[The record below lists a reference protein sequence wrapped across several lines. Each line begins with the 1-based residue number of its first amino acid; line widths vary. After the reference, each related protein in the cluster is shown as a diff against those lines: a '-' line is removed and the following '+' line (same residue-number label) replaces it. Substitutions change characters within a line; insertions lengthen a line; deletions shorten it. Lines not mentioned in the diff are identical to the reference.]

1 MRSNRTTN
9 CLFGMVLSTV
19 FFSAVISAQA
29 QTPSPTP
36 SPTPQASSTPSL
48 EKQFFKNILRDQKAI
63 WTSPFHLQGRDAR
76 WLVPLGVG
84 TAALIATDRRTGD
97 EMAES
102 SQQLNASRIISYA
115 GSGYVVGGVAATFYL
130 VGRAT
135 HNERARET
143 GLLGAEALID
153 SGIVVTVLKE
163 ITQRRRPTAATGRGD
178 FFAGGNSFPSGHS
191 IAAWSLATVIA
202 NEYHDRPLVQITA
215 YGIAGAVSVARFTSL
230 NHYLSDVLVGSAMGY
245 GIGRYVYRTHHR
257 ATGQRTDSNDEEESR
272 TRSKLFP
279 LIAPEY
285 SRRVRDYGVALAWS
299 F

>member
-1 MRSNRTTN
+1 
-9 CLFGMVLSTV
+9 MV
-19 FFSAVISAQA
+19 FSAILFSATFSAQA
-29 QTPSPTP
+29 QTPLASP
-36 SPTPQASSTPSL
+36 SPSPQPSATPTL
-48 EKQFFKNILRDQKAI
+48 EKQFFKNILGDQKAI
-63 WTSPFHLQGRDAR
+63 WTSPFHLRGGDAR
-76 WLVPLGVG
+76 WLAPLGLG

-102 SQQLNASRIISYA
+102 SQQLNASRTISYA
-115 GSGYVVGGVAATFYL
+115 GSGYAVGGVAATFYL
-130 VGRAT
+130 VGRVT
-135 HNERARET
+135 HNDRARET

-163 ITQRRRPTAATGRGD
+163 ITQRRRPTAAQGRGD
-178 FFAGGNSFPSGHS
+178 FFAGGSSFPSGHS

-245 GIGRYVYRTHHR
+245 GIGRYVYHAHHR
-257 ATGQRTDSNDEEESR
+257 QSSGPGGDEEESQE
-272 TRSKLFP
+272 RSRAWP
-279 LIAPEY
+279 LIAPRYDRHARE
-285 SRRVRDYGVALAWS
+285 YGVALAWS

>member
-1 MRSNRTTN
+1 MRSNRTSR

-29 QTPSPTP
+29 QTPSPIP
-36 SPTPQASSTPSL
+36 SPTPEASSTPSL
-48 EKQFFKNILRDQKAI
+48 ESQFFKNILRDQKAI
-63 WTSPFHLQGRDAR
+63 WTSPFHLQAHDAC

-84 TAALIATDRRTGD
+84 TAAFIATDRSTGD
-97 EMAES
+97 AMAKA
-102 SQQLNASRIISYA
+102 QGQLNASRTISYA
-115 GSGYVVGGVAATFYL
+115 GSAYAVGGVAATFYL

-153 SGIVVTVLKE
+153 SGIVVTVIKE
-163 ITQRRRPTAATGRGD
+163 ITQRKRPTAGQDRGD

-257 ATGQRTDSNDEEESR
+257 KSSVSGGGDDEEESLE
-272 TRSKLFP
+272 RSRAWP
-279 LIAPEY
+279 LIAPRYDRHARE
-285 SRRVRDYGVALAWS
+285 YGVALAWS

>member
-1 MRSNRTTN
+1 
-9 CLFGMVLSTV
+9 MVLSTI
-19 FFSAVISAQA
+19 FLSAVLSAQA
-29 QTPSPTP
+29 QVPSPTP
-36 SPTPQASSTPSL
+36 SPTPPAAAAPSL
-48 EKQFFKNILRDQKAI
+48 ESQFFKNILRDQKAI
-63 WTSPFHLQGRDAR
+63 WTSPFHLHGRDAR

-84 TAALIATDRRTGD
+84 TAALIATDRSTGD

-102 SQQLNASRIISYA
+102 HKQLNASRIISYA
-115 GSGYVVGGVAATFYL
+115 GSGYAVGGVAATFYL

-163 ITQRRRPTAATGRGD
+163 ITQRRRPTAAQGRGD
-178 FFAGGNSFPSGHS
+178 FFAGGSSFPSGHS

-245 GIGRYVYRTHHR
+245 GIGRYVYHAHHR
-257 ATGQRTDSNDEEESR
+257 KSSVSGGDDAEESQEGSR
-272 TRSKLFP
+272 AWP
-279 LIAPEY
+279 LIAPHYDRHARE
-285 SRRVRDYGVALAWS
+285 YGVALAWS